1 MKLLVYIW
9 PDGHIDIGNP
19 NLLLKDGTTVP
30 GQALSAMM
38 GSGGVTTPDSLEW
51 EITKRQRNPSVSE
64 ALAREYATALCT
76 GGLTETEALGLIA
89 RNDLATRPGCTYQII
104 DKADDEVWD
113 RYFRNAWEWS
123 D

>member
-19 NLLLKDGTTVP
+19 NQLLEDGTTVP
-30 GQALSAMM
+30 GRALSAMM
-38 GSGGVTTPDSLEW
+38 GRGGVVPPGNLEW
-51 EITKRQRNPSVSE
+51 EITKKARNLSVSA
-64 ALAREYATALCT
+64 ALAREYATALCN
-76 GGLTETEALGLIA
+76 GGLTENQALDLIA

-104 DKADDEVWD
+104 DKADDEMWD
-113 RYFRNAWEWS
+113 RYFRDAWEWS